1 LLKQQAMSRMKK
13 ILYLFIPV
21 FICSISV
28 GQGLPK
34 YEIVEGDTI
43 NYIDENNLKQ
53 GFWKIFGRMKKLPGY
68 DPDQVIEQGN
78 YKNSR
83 KNGLWTKFFA
93 SGKTKSEIEY
103 MNSRPNGAYKVYFEN
118 GQVEEEGTWKNN
130 RNTQTFKRYYE
141 NGQVSQ
147 NFAFNNSGKRDG
159 KQTYYYE
166 NGQVMIEADI
176 AAGKE
181 KFVKEY
187 YEDGTVKAEKHF
199 VDGKIDASKTKVY
212 EPKTPVKNRDEAEL
226 AKAPEKVVKV
236 EKGEK
241 SNGKTKFSGNG
252 KHKLYNTNKQ
262 ISKDGIFK
270 NYRLMEGL
278 WYKYDENGILISIE
292 KYKKGRYI
300 GEAPLPKE

>member
-1 LLKQQAMSRMKK
+1 MKK

-28 GQGLPK
+28 GQGLPA

-103 MNSRPNGAYKVYFEN
+103 LNSRPNGAYKTYFPN

-147 NFAFNNSGKRDG
+147 DFAFNNSGKRDG
-159 KQTYYYE
+159 KQTYFYE

-187 YEDGTVKAEKHF
+187 YEDGSVKAEKVF
-199 VDGKIDASKTKVY
+199 IDGKLDASKTKVY

-236 EKGEK
+236 EKGES
-241 SNGKTKFSGNG
+241 SNGKVKFSGTG
-252 KHKLYNTNKQ
+252 KHKLYNMNKQ
-262 ISKDGIFK
+262 ISKDGVFK

>member
-1 LLKQQAMSRMKK
+1 MKK

>member
-1 LLKQQAMSRMKK
+1 MSRMKK

>member
-1 LLKQQAMSRMKK
+1 MSRMKK

-53 GFWKIFGRMKKLPGY
+53 GFWKIFGRMKRVPGY

-103 MNSRPNGAYKVYFEN
+103 VNSRPNGAYKVYFEN
-118 GQVEEEGTWKNN
+118 GQIEEEGTWKNN

-147 NFAFNNSGKRDG
+147 DFAFNNSGKRDG

-187 YEDGTVKAEKHF
+187 YEDGSVKAEKHF

-236 EKGEK
+236 EKGEA
-241 SNGKTKFSGNG
+241 SNGKVKFSGNG

-262 ISKDGIFK
+262 ISKDGVFK

-278 WYKYDENGILISIE
+278 WYKYDENGILVSIE

>member
-1 LLKQQAMSRMKK
+1 MKK
-13 ILYLFIPV
+13 IFYLFIPI

-28 GQGLPK
+28 GQSLPN

-43 NYIDENNLKQ
+43 NYTDENNLKQ
-53 GFWKIFGRMKKLPGY
+53 GFWKIFGKMKRLPGY
-68 DPDQVIEQGN
+68 EPDQVIEQGHFN
-78 YKNSR
+78 NSR
-83 KNGLWTKFFA
+83 KNGLWTKFFP

-103 MNSRPNGAYKVYFEN
+103 ANSRPNGAYKTYYEN

-130 RNTQTFKRYYE
+130 RNTQSFKRYYE

-147 NFAFNNSGKRDG
+147 DFAFNTSGKRDG
-159 KQTYYYE
+159 KQIYFYE

-181 KFVKEY
+181 KFVKEFF
-187 YEDGTVKAEKHF
+187 EDGSIKAEKTF
-199 VDGKIDASKTKVY
+199 IDGKIDPANTKVY
-212 EPKTPVKNRDEAEL
+212 EPKTPVKNRDEEEL
-226 AKAPEKVVKV
+226 AKAPVKVVKV
-236 EKGEK
+236 EKGES
-241 SNGKTKFSGNG
+241 SNGQVKFSGNG
-252 KHKLYNTNKQ
+252 KHKLYNMNKQ

>member
-1 LLKQQAMSRMKK
+1 MKK

-28 GQGLPK
+28 GQSLPAF
-34 YEIVEGDTI
+34 EIVEGDTI
-43 NYIDENNLKQ
+43 NYIDENNMKQ
-53 GFWKIFGRMKKLPGY
+53 GFWKIFGRMKRMPGY
-68 DPDQVIEQGN
+68 EPDQVIEQGN
-78 YKNSR
+78 FKNSR
-83 KNGLWTKFFA
+83 KQGLWTKFFP

-103 MNSRPNGAYKVYFEN
+103 VNSRPNGTYKTYFEN

-130 RNTQTFKRYYE
+130 RNTSGFKRYYE

-147 NFAFNNSGKRDG
+147 EFAFNTSGKRDG
-159 KQTYYYE
+159 KQTYFYE

-176 AAGKE
+176 EAGKE

-187 YEDGTVKAEKHF
+187 YEDGSVKAEKAF
-199 VDGKIDASKTKVY
+199 KDGKLDVANTKVY
-212 EPKTPVKNRDEAEL
+212 ESKQPVKNRDEEEL
-226 AKAPEKVVKV
+226 KKAPVRIVKV

-241 SNGKTKFSGNG
+241 TNSKEKFSGNG
-252 KHKLYNTNKQ
+252 QHKLYNMNKQ
-262 ISKDGIFK
+262 ISKDGVFK

-278 WYKYDENGILISIE
+278 WYKYDKNGILLSIE